1 MTLFH
6 PKHKKFAIICGM
18 DKTMVAITRLKV
30 YLESTISSYYVA
42 LPSSS
47 AVNAERQAYT
57 IKWHETWSGK
67 CDLFVSKY
75 VVEENAKGDPVRAK
89 ARLEYDR
96 IAMMIDVDESVVTPL
111 ADRLIRPDAIPAT
124 ERLDADHV
132 ATAAAYGMD
141 VLLTWNCT
149 HINNPIMLPSII
161 TQVALAGY
169 KCPQIM
175 TPREF
180 LEVYNAIL

>member
-1 MTLFH
+1 MNLFH

-57 IKWHETWSGK
+57 IKWHET
-67 CDLFVSKY
+67 
-75 VVEENAKGDPVRAK
+75 
-89 ARLEYDR
+89 
-96 IAMMIDVDESVVTPL
+96 
-111 ADRLIRPDAIPAT
+111 
-124 ERLDADHV
+124 
-132 ATAAAYGMD
+132 
-141 VLLTWNCT
+141 CT